1 MLLTQTAVT
10 YPAPAWPHGNQS
22 RVQMYRGR
30 RYVLSW
36 MGAGYAPIWP
46 WLDKTIPVIA
56 PWQPGMGPLRGAGSG
71 SSNRPLI
78 LGAAGG
84 WQSGWTLLVETPG
97 LTSQIS
103 TARDDRGERPR
114 PVVSGTFTCPPVDGV
129 TVADV
134 LRIDFVACAVP
145 ALTGLTGETVSIT
158 PHAGGELVPARITCR
173 FEVVRPG
180 GAG

>member
-10 YPAPAWPHGNQS
+10 YPAPSWPHGNQS

-84 WQSGWTLLVETPG
+84 WQSLSGGIWIG
-97 LTSQIS
+97 GAQIS
-103 TARDDRGERPR
+103 TPGPLLGAWLLIFIPATRELSAAIFLYGPNTKVASVMIFDMSEEGNLEYLAALALILQLLTLPLLWIGQKALGRD
-114 PVVSGTFTCPPVDGV
+114 FM
-129 TVADV
+129 
-134 LRIDFVACAVP
+134 LRRTA
-145 ALTGLTGETVSIT
+145 T
-158 PHAGGELVPARITCR
+158 
-173 FEVVRPG
+173 
-180 GAG
+180 